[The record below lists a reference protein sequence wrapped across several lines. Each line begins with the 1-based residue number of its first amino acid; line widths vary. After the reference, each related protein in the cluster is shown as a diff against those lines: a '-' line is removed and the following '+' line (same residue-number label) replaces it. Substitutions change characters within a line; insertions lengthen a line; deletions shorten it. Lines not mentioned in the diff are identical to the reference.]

1 MSEDQLWQLELIK
14 QLKYRYI
21 RAMDTHDWPLM
32 ARCFTEDAIFVP
44 YNGTY
49 EKHGRA
55 EIVGFF
61 DQVVNSTMV
70 SSHSVTHP
78 EIVLTSPTT
87 AHGRWRL
94 EDTIYFTESNPGV
107 QSMEVTGKQ
116 LLRGAAYYYDE
127 YELHPEGW
135 EISHLRSVR
144 IFTHLE
150 PIPDGAQVTIEASR
164 GALIP
169 WPPSRPQRTRTGP

>member
-1 MSEDQLWQLELIK
+1 MNVDQLWQFELIK
-14 QLKYRYI
+14 QLKYRYV

-32 ARCFTEDAIFVP
+32 ASCFTKDAIFVP
-44 YNGTY
+44 YNRTY

-55 EIVGFF
+55 DIVSFF
-61 DQVVNSTMV
+61 EEVVTSTMV

-78 EIVLTSPTT
+78 EVVVTTATT

-94 EDTIYFTESNPGV
+94 EDTIYFAEANPGV
-107 QSMEVTGKQ
+107 QGMQVTGKQ

-135 EISHLRSVR
+135 QISHLRSIR

-150 PIPDGAQVTIEASR
+150 PIPDDAQVTFEPAR
-164 GALIP
+164 GLLI
-169 WPPSRPQRTRTGP
+169 S